1 MIRHLVLLKW
11 NEGVDAAHIAA
22 TKAGLDRLPGLI
34 PEIVSFEHGADMRL
48 VPGTADYAVSADFAS
63 IADFM
68 TYREHPE
75 HQKFVQECLTDH
87 CQRLAAQFSLD

>member
-11 NEGVDAAHIAA
+11 NEGVDDAHIAA

-34 PEIVSFEHGADMRL
+34 SGIVSFQHGTDLRL

-63 IADFM
+63 VDDFF
-68 TYREHPE
+68 TYREHPD
-75 HQKFVQECLTDH
+75 HQKFVQEWLTDY
-87 CQRLAAQFSLD
+87 CQRLAVQFNLD